1 MLPFFNGPMQLARPR
16 MLEERKG
23 ARTAN
28 ALHYGTTLSAIVP
41 VRLDHQRHS
50 GQLYSAAAWM
60 LVRWWRINLN
70 RDWRLIRGSP
80 AF

>member
-1 MLPFFNGPMQLARPR
+1 MNPHN
-16 MLEERKG
+16 KD
-23 ARTAN
+23 TV
-28 ALHYGTTLSAIVP
+28 YTIIVA
-41 VRLDHQRHS
+41 VGGFVAQMTNLDLLLKVLI
-50 GQLYSAAAWM
+50 GAAAWM